1 MLCDICHKREAKIYY
16 TEIINGEKKDQHLC
30 EECAAEHT
38 SFQVKMPVKGEFTL
52 GNLLSSILQGYYN
65 NEEQKQEENA
75 NPNPVCPRCG
85 MSYEEFLKTGL
96 LGCADC
102 YKSFGSAILGSL
114 KNIQGSELHTGKRP
128 KGYVKVKEV
137 SKPIKELSEIDKLT
151 IRLQQAVEREEFE
164 EAARL
169 RDEIRARKAQEEKE
183 EAQKEG
189 APNA

>member
-16 TEIINGEKKDQHLC
+16 TEIINGEKKEQHLC

-65 NEEQKQEENA
+65 NEEQKQEE